1 MNDNYSIGL
10 DIGSTTVKAVV
21 LDGMGRQVY
30 AKYQR
35 HFADVIDV
43 VKSMLS
49 QIRGQLGD
57 VSCAVSVTGSGGL
70 SLAKAMGVEFVQEV
84 IAVSDAVREK
94 VGEAD
99 VVIELGGEDAK
110 IIFLSGGAEQRMNG
124 ICAGGTGAFI
134 DQMASLMQTDAAGL
148 NELAK
153 NSRQIYPIAA
163 RCGVFAKSDLQP
175 LMNDGVARED
185 LAASVFDAIVKQT
198 ISGLACGRRIKG
210 KVVFLGGPLYF
221 LSELR
226 TAFSKT
232 LKLTT
237 ENGVLPERAHL
248 FAAYGAAIHRGE
260 REAVSLDG
268 LMGRLDGID
277 SLDSEMSRL
286 PALFGSAGDYEK
298 FKARQAG
305 YVVGKADIADYEGR
319 CYLGLDA
326 GSTTMKIA
334 LVSEDGKLL
343 FSWYGSNR
351 GDPALAAKTA
361 LLEMYSRLGDG
372 VRIGRAC
379 STGYG
384 ENLLKAAMHLDEG
397 EVETIAHYYAARFF
411 EPEVDCIVDIGGQ
424 DMKCITIR
432 DGCVENII
440 LNEACSSGCGSFL
453 ENFANSL
460 GCSAAEFAAKAVKST
475 TPMDLGTRCT
485 VFMNSNVKQAQKEGA
500 SVEDIAAGLS
510 YSVVK
515 NALFKVMK
523 VKDASSLG
531 KKIVVQGGTFL
542 NDAVLRC
549 FELVSGREVI
559 RPDIAGLMGAFGAA
573 LIAREHDNGAAST
586 ILSENE
592 VRSFTYK
599 TKTAY
604 CQGCINHCRLTVN
617 TFPDGEKCISGNRCE
632 KGLEN
637 KKADNPAPNLFEYK
651 RKRLFDYGDYMPLP
665 EEEAPRG
672 VIGMPRVLNVYEDF
686 PFWAVFFK
694 KLGFKLVLS
703 PFSDGRMYALG
714 MESIP
719 SESECYPAKL
729 AHGHVEWLIE
739 HGVKTIF
746 YPCVSFERKESD
758 ALQYQFNCPM
768 VISYPENIKNN
779 MESLA
784 ERNIRLLNPFLS
796 FRDEEVL
803 KECLRDFM
811 REAFGIEKVESD
823 AAAKAGWE
831 ALMGYRTDVEKEGE
845 RALTWIRQHHAKGV
859 VLAGRP
865 YHLDPGI
872 NHGIPEMVHSYG
884 LAVLTEDAVAGL
896 AGRKLKLRAT
906 NQWMYHARLYAAAEY
921 VAGRDDLELIQFNSF
936 GCGLDAITTDQV
948 SDMLH
953 QAGKTYTLLKID
965 EVSNLGAARIRVR
978 SMLAAMRMKE
988 GQAAGG
994 VRRIEDYDAPKF
1006 TKKMRRKKYTVL
1018 CTDMIPYHFELFE
1031 AAMQACGFD
1040 FQVMKSESREV
1051 VDLGLKYVN
1060 NDACYPALITTGQVM
1075 EAVLSGRY
1083 DTDHLAVIMSQ
1094 PGGGCRA
1101 NNYVGFLR
1109 KALGEAGYG
1118 HIPVI
1123 SMSLNTIDFS
1133 SGFVYSVKMG
1143 IKILEAL
1150 HYGDLLMQTLH
1161 RVRPYEKEPGSA
1173 NALYEKWMG
1182 ICKTS
1187 LLARGW
1193 RIPEFYG
1200 NCKKILKEFDELPL
1214 KDCPQKP
1221 KVGIVGELLVKYMPL
1236 ANNHL
1241 DELLE
1246 DEGAEVVIPDFLD
1259 FIKYLFHKSVWQHEH
1274 LKGAAWPAF
1283 VGKLAMG
1290 VVDFSKR
1297 PILKARG
1304 RSERFRDTPDF
1315 KGMMRDAGE
1324 LLSLGNQCGEG
1335 WLLAGEIMD
1344 LIRQGAHNIVC
1355 AQPFGCLPNH
1365 VVGKGIVKKLKAM
1378 YPKSNIVAID
1388 YDPGASRV
1396 NQLNRIKLM
1405 MEVALRENFNEEG
1418 VVESV

>member
-1 MNDNYSIGL
+1 MADNYAIGL
-10 DIGSTTVKAVV
+10 DIGSTTVKAVA
-21 LDGMGRQVY
+21 LDASGRQVY
-30 AKYQR
+30 LRYQR
-35 HFADVIDV
+35 HFADVIAV
-43 VKSMLS
+43 VKSMLGE
-49 QIRGQLGD
+49 IREQLGD
-57 VSCAVSVTGSGGL
+57 VSASVAVTGSGGL
-70 SLAKAMGVEFVQEV
+70 SLAKAIQADFIQEV
-84 IAVSDAVREK
+84 IAVSDAVRKK

-110 IIFLSGGAEQRMNG
+110 IIFLTGGAEQRMNG

-134 DQMASLMQTDAAGL
+134 DQMAALMQTDAAGL

-153 NSRQIYPIAA
+153 GSSQIYPIAA

-175 LMNDGVARED
+175 LMNDGAAKED
-185 LAASVFDAIVKQT
+185 LAASVFLAIVKQT

-226 TAFSKT
+226 KAFKET
-232 LKLTT
+232 LKLND
-237 ENGVLPERAHL
+237 ENAVMPEDAHL
-248 FAAYGAAIHRGE
+248 FAAYGAALLEGE
-260 REAVSLDG
+260 REIYSLDE
-268 LMGRLDGID
+268 LTRRLDGID
-277 SLDSEMSRL
+277 SLDTEMSRL
-286 PALFGSAGDYEK
+286 PALFESREDYEA
-298 FKARQAG
+298 FKTRQSR
-305 YVVGKADIADYEGR
+305 YVVEKEDISGYEGR

-326 GSTTMKIA
+326 GSTTMKTA
-334 LVSEDGKLL
+334 LVSEDGRLL
-343 FSWYGSNR
+343 WSWYGSNQ
-351 GDPALAAKTA
+351 GDPALTAKKA
-361 LLEMYSRLGDG
+361 LLEMYSHLGKG
-372 VRIGRAC
+372 AHIARAC

-397 EVETIAHYYAARFF
+397 EVETISHYYAAQFF

-424 DMKCITIR
+424 DMKCISIR
-432 DGCVENII
+432 DGCVDNII

-460 GCSAAEFAAKAVKST
+460 GCTADDFADRAVQGR

-523 VKDASSLG
+523 VKDASTLG
-531 KKIVVQGGTFL
+531 KKIVVQGGTFY

-573 LIAREHDNGAAST
+573 LIAREHDNGRPST
-586 ILSENE
+586 ILSEEE
-592 VRSFTYK
+592 VRDFTY
-599 TKTAY
+599 TMKTAH

-617 TFPDGEKCISGNRCE
+617 RFADGETCISGNRCE
-632 KGLEN
+632 KGLE
-637 KKADNPAPNLFEYK
+637 KKRNQVNPAPNLFEYK
-651 RKRLFDYGDYMPLP
+651 RKRLFDYEDYAPLA

-672 VIGMPRVLNVYEDF
+672 IIGIPRVLNQFEDF

-694 KLGFKLVLS
+694 KLGFKVVLS
-703 PFSDGRMYALG
+703 PFSDGYIYSLG

-746 YPCVSFERKESD
+746 YPCVSFERRESK
-758 ALQYQFNCPM
+758 ALQFQFNCPM
-768 VISYPENIKNN
+768 VISYSENIKNN
-779 MESLA
+779 METLG
-784 ERNIRLLNPFLS
+784 ERNIRFLNPFLS
-796 FRDEEVL
+796 FKDEKIL
-803 KECLRDFM
+803 RKCLRDFM
-811 REAFGIEKVESD
+811 REAFDINEAETD
-823 AAAKAGWE
+823 EAARAGWRSLLKFRE
-831 ALMGYRTDVEKEGE
+831 DVACEGE
-845 RALTWIRQHHAKGV
+845 RTLQWMEEHHAKGV

-884 LAVLTEDAVAGL
+884 LAVLTEDSVSEL
-896 AGRKLKLRAT
+896 ADRKLVLRAT

-921 VAGRDDLELIQFNSF
+921 VAGRKDLEMIQLNSF

-948 SDMLH
+948 QDMLH
-953 QAGKTYTLLKID
+953 QAGKMYTLLKID

-978 SMLAAMRMKE
+978 SMLAAMRMRDE
-988 GQAAGG
+988 RDDGAACQLK
-994 VRRIEDYDAPKF
+994 DYDAPKF
-1006 TKKMRRKKYTVL
+1006 TKKMHRQKYTIL

-1031 AAMQACGFD
+1031 AAMQSCGYNLEI
-1040 FQVMKSESREV
+1040 MRSESRDV

-1109 KALGEAGYG
+1109 KALNEAGYS

-1123 SMSLNTIDFS
+1123 SMNLNYIDFT
-1133 SGFVYSVKMG
+1133 SGFIYSVKMG
-1143 IKILEAL
+1143 VKALQAIL
-1150 HYGDLLMQTLH
+1150 YGDILMQALH
-1161 RVRPYEKEPGSA
+1161 RVRPYEETPGSA
-1173 NALYEKWMG
+1173 NALYDKWMDYCRSFLLRSG
-1182 ICKTS
+1182 WHFPKFYRSCKT
-1187 LLARGW
+1187 
-1193 RIPEFYG
+1193 
-1200 NCKKILKEFDELPL
+1200 ILKEFDALPL
-1214 KDCPQKP
+1214 KDCPAKP
-1221 KVGIVGELLVKYMPL
+1221 RVGIVGELLVKYMPL

-1246 DEGAEVVIPDFLD
+1246 EEGAEVMIPDFVD
-1259 FIKYLFHKSVWQHEH
+1259 FIKYLFHKGTWQQKN
-1274 LKGAAWPAF
+1274 LNGPFWPAV
-1283 VGKLAMG
+1283 VGTLANM
-1290 VVDFSKR
+1290 VVDLFRK
-1297 PILKARG
+1297 PIYRAMKK
-1304 RSERFRDTPDF
+1304 SERFQELPDF
-1315 KGMMRDAGE
+1315 KEMKTDAGKV
-1324 LLSLGNQCGEG
+1324 LSLGNQCGEG
-1335 WLLAGEIMD
+1335 WLLAGEITD

-1378 YPKSNIVAID
+1378 YPQSNIVAID
-1388 YDPGASRV
+1388 YDPSASRV

-1405 MEVALRENFNEEG
+1405 MEVALRED
-1418 VVESV
+1418 